1 VIDTNQSTG
10 DKPAAGDVRAWL
22 RRGILAA
29 RAGDRGEA
37 RRCFAVAREA
47 EPDNIVALLWSA
59 WLAPALQESIALLIR
74 VLELDPKNE
83 HAHGGL
89 RWARRRP
96 PSGAEP
102 PDAPPSD
109 GPGGGDS
116 PPDAESSSDP
126 SALRDALRSSDV
138 QEGARKG
145 AVAQRARRLIGPLG
159 LLLAVACLLILAGMA
174 LVTWYSAASVLASL
188 PHLATESPAAL
199 AADTPTPGPTF
210 TVAPR
215 AQPPVKADTPL
226 PTAAPTETSVPTKTP
241 APTATLADTPTPTPR
256 AQPPV
261 GDAQPPVE
269 TDTPVPAPSA
279 TAAPTFTPSPAPS
292 ATTTSPPP
300 SPSPGATETP
310 AASPSGPGASGEKW
324 IDVDLT
330 KQQLTAYQGNAP
342 VFQALVSTG
351 LPGTP
356 TVVGQFRIYWK
367 LLAAD
372 MAGPGYYLPAVPYT
386 MYFLRGYSLH
396 GTYWHH
402 NFGHPM
408 SHGCVNLR
416 TEDAKWLFDWT
427 DPLLPAGATQVQANG
442 GGTLVVVHY

>member
-10 DKPAAGDVRAWL
+10 NEPAAGDVRAWL

-37 RRCFAVAREA
+37 RRCFAAAREA

-59 WLAPALQESIALLIR
+59 GLAPAPQESIALLIR

-83 HAHGGL
+83 HAHAGL

-96 PSGAEP
+96 PSGEKPPDPPSPGSPGGNDSPPAAEP
-102 PDAPPSD
+102 P
-109 GPGGGDS
+109 
-116 PPDAESSSDP
+116 SDP
-126 SALRDALRSSDV
+126 SALRDTLRSSDI

-159 LLLAVACLLILAGMA
+159 LLLAVACLLILAGMV
-174 LVTWYSAASVLASL
+174 LVTWYSAAAVLASL
-188 PHLATESPAAL
+188 PRLATEAPTSLP
-199 AADTPTPGPTF
+199 ADTPTPG
-210 TVAPR
+210 
-215 AQPPVKADTPL
+215 AQPPIGTD
-226 PTAAPTETSVPTKTP
+226 TP
-241 APTATLADTPTPTPR
+241 APTATSADTPTPVPS
-256 AQPPV
+256 AQPSI
-261 GDAQPPVE
+261 G
-269 TDTPVPAPSA
+269 TDTPVLVPSA
-279 TAAPTFTPSPAPS
+279 TAAPTFTPNPAPS
-292 ATTTSPPP
+292 ATAIPPP
-300 SPSPGATETP
+300 SSPSPGATGTP
-310 AASPSGPGASGEKW
+310 ATPPPGASGEKW

-330 KQQLTAYQGNAP
+330 QQQLTAYQGNTP
-342 VFQALVSTG
+342 VLQALVSTG

-372 MAGPGYYLPAVPYT
+372 MVGPGYYLPAVPYT

-427 DPLLPAGATQVQANG
+427 DPPLPAGASQVQSSS
-442 GGTLVVVHY
+442 GGTLVVVHN

>member
-10 DKPAAGDVRAWL
+10 NEPAAGDVRAWL

-37 RRCFAVAREA
+37 RRCFAAALEA

-59 WLAPALQESIALLIR
+59 GLASAPQESIALLIR

-83 HAHGGL
+83 HAHAGL

-96 PSGAEP
+96 SSGEEPPDPPPPDDPVEGESPPGAEP
-102 PDAPPSD
+102 P
-109 GPGGGDS
+109 
-116 PPDAESSSDP
+116 SDP
-126 SALRDALRSSDV
+126 SALRDTLRSSDI

-159 LLLAVACLLILAGMA
+159 LLLAVACLLILAGMV
-174 LVTWYSAASVLASL
+174 LVTWYSAAAVLASL
-188 PHLATESPAAL
+188 PRLATEAPISLP
-199 AADTPTPGPTF
+199 ADTPTLTPTF
-210 TVAPR
+210 TV
-215 AQPPVKADTPL
+215 V
-226 PTAAPTETSVPTKTP
+226 PTVAPTDTP
-241 APTATLADTPTPTPR
+241 APTATSVDTPTPAPS
-256 AQPPV
+256 AQPPI
-261 GDAQPPVE
+261 G
-269 TDTPVPAPSA
+269 TDTPVPTPSA
-279 TAAPTFTPSPAPS
+279 TVTPTFTPSPAPS
-292 ATTTSPPP
+292 APATPPLP
-300 SPSPGATETP
+300 SPSPDVSGTP
-310 AASPSGPGASGEKW
+310 ATPPPGASGEKW

-330 KQQLTAYQGNAP
+330 QQQLTAYQGNTP

-427 DPLLPAGATQVQANG
+427 DPPLPAGASQVQSSS
-442 GGTLVVVHY
+442 GGTLVVVHN

>member
-1 VIDTNQSTG
+1 VIDANQSTDG
-10 DKPAAGDVRAWL
+10 KPAASDVRAWL

-37 RRCFAVAREA
+37 RRCFAAAREA
-47 EPDNIVALLWSA
+47 DPDNLVALLWSA
-59 WLAPALQESIALLIR
+59 FLAPARQESMALLIR
-74 VLELDPKNE
+74 VLVLDPKNE
-83 HAHGGL
+83 HAHAGL

-96 PSGAEP
+96 ASSEDPPDPDRPGGDGPPPGTEP
-102 PDAPPSD
+102 P
-109 GPGGGDS
+109 
-116 PPDAESSSDP
+116 SDP
-126 SALRDALRSSDV
+126 SALRESVLTSDI

-159 LLLAVACLLILAGMA
+159 LILAVACLLTLLGMV
-174 LVTWYSAASVLASL
+174 LVTWYSAAAVLASL
-188 PHLATESPAAL
+188 PRLATEAPTAL
-199 AADTPTPGPTF
+199 PIDTPLPAPTF
-210 TVAPR
+210 TV
-215 AQPPVKADTPL
+215 TP
-226 PTAAPTETSVPTKTP
+226 SDTP
-241 APTATLADTPTPTPR
+241 APTATPTDTPAPTATPADTPTPVPT
-256 AQPPV
+256 ATSTQP
-261 GDAQPPVE
+261 A
-269 TDTPVPAPSA
+269 APSA

-292 ATTTSPPP
+292 ATATPTFTP
-300 SPSPGATETP
+300 SPAPGATETP
-310 AASPSGPGASGEKW
+310 APPPPPGASGEKW
-324 IDVDLT
+324 IDVNLT
-330 KQQLTAYQGNAP
+330 QQQLTAYQGNTP

-356 TVVGQFRIYWK
+356 TVVGQFHIYWK
-367 LLAAD
+367 LLASD

-427 DPLLPAGATQVQANG
+427 DPPLPAGVTQIQSNG

>member
-1 VIDTNQSTG
+1 VSDTNQSTG
-10 DKPAAGDVRAWL
+10 NEPAAGDVRAWL

-37 RRCFAVAREA
+37 RRCFAAAREA
-47 EPDNIVALLWSA
+47 EPDNIVALLWAA
-59 WLAPALQESIALLIR
+59 WLAPAPQESIALLIR
-74 VLELDPKNE
+74 VLELDPQNE

-96 PSGAEP
+96 PPGEEP
-102 PDAPPSD
+102 PDMPPSG
-109 GPGGGDS
+109 GPGGDDS
-116 PPDAESSSDP
+116 PPDAESPSDP
-126 SALRDALRSSDV
+126 SALRDALRSSDI

-159 LLLAVACLLILAGMA
+159 LLLAIACLLVLAGMA

-188 PHLATESPAAL
+188 PHLATESPTAL
-199 AADTPTPGPTF
+199 PADTLTPDPTF
-210 TVAPR
+210 TVAPK
-215 AQPPVKADTPL
+215 AQPPVATDTPL
-226 PTAAPTETSVPTKTP
+226 PTAAPTETP
-241 APTATLADTPTPTPR
+241 APTATPADTPTPTPSPS

-261 GDAQPPVE
+261 GDAQPAIG
-269 TDTPVPAPSA
+269 TD
-279 TAAPTFTPSPAPS
+279 TPSPAPG
-292 ATTTSPPP
+292 ATATPP
-300 SPSPGATETP
+300 SPDATGTP
-310 AASPSGPGASGEKW
+310 AASPSGPGANGEKW

-330 KQQLTAYQGNAP
+330 KQQLTAYQGNTP
-342 VFQALVSTG
+342 VFQVLVSTG

-427 DPLLPAGATQVQANG
+427 DPPLPAGATQVQSSG
-442 GGTLVVVHY
+442 GGTLVVVHN

>member
-1 VIDTNQSTG
+1 M
-10 DKPAAGDVRAWL
+10 
-22 RRGILAA
+22 
-29 RAGDRGEA
+29 
-37 RRCFAVAREA
+37 AREV
-47 EPDNIVALLWSA
+47 EPDNIVALLYSA
-59 WLAPALQESIALLIR
+59 WLAPAPQESVALLIR

-83 HAHGGL
+83 HAHAGL

-96 PSGAEP
+96 PPHEEP
-102 PDAPPSD
+102 SDPPSPA

-116 PPDAESSSDP
+116 PPSPEPPSDP
-126 SALRDALRSSDV
+126 TALRDTLRSSDI
-138 QEGARKG
+138 QEEARKG

-159 LLLAVACLLILAGMA
+159 LLLAVACLLILAGMV

-188 PHLATESPAAL
+188 PRLATEAPTSLPADA
-199 AADTPTPGPTF
+199 PTPDAQLPLGTPTF
-210 TVAPR
+210 TAV
-215 AQPPVKADTPL
+215 
-226 PTAAPTETSVPTKTP
+226 PTETLVPTVAPTETP
-241 APTATLADTPTPTPR
+241 APTATHADTPTPAPSG
-256 AQPPV
+256 QPPP
-261 GDAQPPVE
+261 G
-269 TDTPVPAPSA
+269 TDTPLPVPGA
-279 TAAPTFTPSPAPS
+279 TAAPTFTPGPAPN
-292 ATTTSPPP
+292 ATATLP
-300 SPSPGATETP
+300 SPSPSPNATGTP
-310 AASPSGPGASGEKW
+310 DASPPSGPGASGEKW

-356 TVVGQFRIYWK
+356 TVVGQVRMYWK

-402 NFGHPM
+402 NFGQPM

-427 DPLLPAGATQVQANG
+427 EPPLPAGATQVQSNG
-442 GGTLVVVHY
+442 GGTLVVVHN

>member
-10 DKPAAGDVRAWL
+10 NEPAAGDVRAWL

-37 RRCFAVAREA
+37 RRCFAAALEA

-59 WLAPALQESIALLIR
+59 GLASAPQESIALLIR

-83 HAHGGL
+83 HAHAGL

-96 PSGAEP
+96 PSGEEP
-102 PDAPPSD
+102 PDPPPPD
-109 GPGGGDS
+109 GPGGGES
-116 PPDAESSSDP
+116 PLGAEPPSDP
-126 SALRDALRSSDV
+126 SALRDTLRSSDI

-159 LLLAVACLLILAGMA
+159 LLLAVACLLILAGMV
-174 LVTWYSAASVLASL
+174 LVTWYSAAAVLASL
-188 PHLATESPAAL
+188 PRLVTEAPTSLP
-199 AADTPTPGPTF
+199 ADTPTLTPTF
-210 TVAPR
+210 TV
-215 AQPPVKADTPL
+215 V
-226 PTAAPTETSVPTKTP
+226 PTVAPTDTP
-241 APTATLADTPTPTPR
+241 APTATPADTPTPAPN
-256 AQPPV
+256 AQPPI
-261 GDAQPPVE
+261 G

-279 TAAPTFTPSPAPS
+279 TVTPTFTPSPAPS
-292 ATTTSPPP
+292 ATATPPLP
-300 SPSPGATETP
+300 SPSPGATGTP
-310 AASPSGPGASGEKW
+310 ATPPPGASGEKW
-324 IDVDLT
+324 IDVNLT
-330 KQQLTAYQGNAP
+330 QQQLTAYQGNTP

-402 NFGHPM
+402 NFGQPM

-427 DPLLPAGATQVQANG
+427 DPPLPAGATQIQSNG
-442 GGTLVVVHY
+442 GGTLVVVHN

>member
-10 DKPAAGDVRAWL
+10 NEPAAGDVRAWL

-29 RAGDRGEA
+29 RVGDRGEA
-37 RRCFAVAREA
+37 RRCFAAAREA

-59 WLAPALQESIALLIR
+59 GLAPAPQESIALLIR

-83 HAHGGL
+83 HAHAGL

-96 PSGAEP
+96 PSGEEP
-102 PDAPPSD
+102 LDPPPSG
-109 GPGGGDS
+109 GPGGDDS
-116 PPDAESSSDP
+116 PPGTEPPSDP
-126 SALRDALRSSDV
+126 SALRDTLRSSDI

-159 LLLAVACLLILAGMA
+159 LLLAVACLLILAGMV
-174 LVTWYSAASVLASL
+174 LVTWYSAAAVLASL
-188 PHLATESPAAL
+188 PRLATEATISLP
-199 AADTPTPGPTF
+199 ADTPTPD
-210 TVAPR
+210 V
-215 AQPPVKADTPL
+215 QPPIGTDTPL
-226 PTAAPTETSVPTKTP
+226 PTVAPTDTP
-241 APTATLADTPTPTPR
+241 APTATSADTPTPVPS
-256 AQPPV
+256 AQPSI
-261 GDAQPPVE
+261 G
-269 TDTPVPAPSA
+269 TDTPVLVPSA
-279 TAAPTFTPSPAPS
+279 TAAPTFTPNPAPS
-292 ATTTSPPP
+292 ATATPPLS
-300 SPSPGATETP
+300 SPSPGATGTP
-310 AASPSGPGASGEKW
+310 ATPPPGASGEKW

-330 KQQLTAYQGNAP
+330 QQQLTAYQGNAP

-427 DPLLPAGATQVQANG
+427 DPLLPAGATQIQSNG
-442 GGTLVVVHY
+442 GGTLVVVHN